1 MRSIGGG
8 IALGTL
14 LLCSLA
20 LGPPAEAVPGLTR
33 VSAASVSDSATT
45 KSQAVACPAG
55 TSVLGGGG
63 AITNA
68 GGQVLL
74 TRSEPD
80 PAANGYVARGYEDE
94 DGYAGNWQVT
104 VYAICGNAPAG
115 LQYISNTGPMQSAS
129 VGNYTAATCPFPKLT
144 LGGGGRTNGGN
155 GEVFPHY
162 NLADFE
168 VLIPGD
174 EDANG
179 FAGLWSVTAT
189 AVCANQLSGQEWVF
203 AVSPVDSS
211 ASKSV
216 TLNCP
221 AGKRIHGVGGN
232 AIENWPAWGSVM
244 LNGITPNAALTS
256 VTATAQEVDE
266 GTANNWR
273 VTTYAVCA
281 P

>member
-1 MRSIGGG
+1 MRSLGGG
-8 IALGTL
+8 IALVTVL
-14 LLCSLA
+14 FCSVA
-20 LGPPAEAVPGLTR
+20 LGTPAEAVPGLTR
-33 VSAASVSDSATT
+33 VSATSVSDSATT

-55 TSVLGGGG
+55 TRVLGGGG
-63 AITNA
+63 VITNA

-80 PAANGYVARGYEDE
+80 PAANGYVARGHEDE

-115 LQYISNTGPMQSAS
+115 LQYLSFTGPLQSAS
-129 VGNYTAATCPFPKLT
+129 TGNYQAATCPFPKRT

-155 GEVFPHY
+155 GEVIPRF
-162 NLADFE
+162 NLDANE
-168 VLIPGD
+168 VIIPAD

-179 FAGLWSVTAT
+179 FAGSWGITAT
-189 AVCANQLSGQEWVF
+189 AVCADELPGYQWVF
-203 AVSPVDSS
+203 ATGATDSS

-216 TLNCP
+216 TVTCP
-221 AGKRIHGVGGN
+221 AGTRIHGAGGG
-232 AIENWPAWGSVM
+232 AIESWPAWGSVIV
-244 LNGITPNAALTS
+244 NGITPNAALTS

-273 VTTYAVCA
+273 VTTYAICA
-281 P
+281 A